1 MNCFF
6 QDHRKRDSTFL
17 NNICI
22 VWCSAQTSSRAA
34 VSYTGASLAPFSH
47 HPLTPPCTPHLSH
60 HNLAFRPELLILPLL
75 KFTNM
80 PSRTNMGSRRESWPP
95 TQLRLV
101 RSGSVKSNEP
111 RPLLED
117 IDEDPLTYFLTPN
130 ADDQDQ
136 QRFSDSD
143 DPDDVLDFDA
153 GIEVAGRPKDLVRSV
168 SPSTLD
174 GLRKGLGSGG
184 GLRLRRAASPD
195 FDSDGLTSED
205 DDDGEDYIRFFPSSP
220 SSPPASPPPFRTRS
234 PGSLLSAMPRHSFA
248 GFRSRDP
255 VLGGFASFPASSSF
269 PAPAPSSAAA
279 AARGRATL
287 ASRRGRSFATG
298 AASARLSR
306 PGHLWRQPSADVWS
320 IEEETEEELMMSE
333 TRGRTGA
340 VATTTASQ
348 RAKPIK
354 KVRFV
359 LPDEE

>member
-1 MNCFF
+1 
-6 QDHRKRDSTFL
+6 
-17 NNICI
+17 
-22 VWCSAQTSSRAA
+22 
-34 VSYTGASLAPFSH
+34 
-47 HPLTPPCTPHLSH
+47 
-60 HNLAFRPELLILPLL
+60 
-75 KFTNM
+75 
-80 PSRTNMGSRRESWPP
+80 MGSRRESWPP

-101 RSGSVKSNEP
+101 RSGSAKSNEP

-130 ADDQDQ
+130 ADDQDLQ
-136 QRFSDSD
+136 HFSDSD

-184 GLRLRRAASPD
+184 GGLRLRRAASPD

-205 DDDGEDYIRFFPSSP
+205 DDDGEDYIRFFSSSP

-234 PGSLLSAMPRHSFA
+234 SPGSLLGAMPRHSFA
-248 GFRSRDP
+248 GFRSRSP
-255 VLGGFASFPASSSF
+255 VLGGFASSPASSSF

-279 AARGRATL
+279 AAAAARGWATL

-298 AASARLSR
+298 GASARLSR

-333 TRGRTGA
+333 TRGRAGA

-354 KVRFV
+354 RVRFV

>member
-1 MNCFF
+1 
-6 QDHRKRDSTFL
+6 
-17 NNICI
+17 
-22 VWCSAQTSSRAA
+22 
-34 VSYTGASLAPFSH
+34 
-47 HPLTPPCTPHLSH
+47 
-60 HNLAFRPELLILPLL
+60 
-75 KFTNM
+75 M

-101 RSGSVKSNEP
+101 RSSSAKSTEP

-130 ADDQDQ
+130 ADEQDLQ
-136 QRFSDSD
+136 HFSDSD

-153 GIEVAGRPKDLVRSV
+153 GIEVAGRPKNLVRSV

-174 GLRKGLGSGG
+174 GLRKGLGGG
-184 GLRLRRAASPD
+184 VRLRRAASPD

-205 DDDGEDYIRFFPSSP
+205 DDDGDDYVRFFSSSP

-248 GFRSRDP
+248 GFRSRSP
-255 VLGGFASFPASSSF
+255 IMGGFASPASSSF
-269 PAPAPSSAAA
+269 PAPAPSYSTNTTTTTTAAAAA

-287 ASRRGRSFATG
+287 ASRRGRSFAG
-298 AASARLSR
+298 AGASARLSR
-306 PGHLWRQPSADVWS
+306 PGHLWREPSADVWS

-333 TRGRTGA
+333 TRGRAGG
-340 VATTTASQ
+340 VATSTAFQ

-354 KVRFV
+354 RVRFV